1 MDIPIS
7 EKKGSFNNG
16 IKKVQIEYCFI
27 IPRWRGKHFNINII
41 PNGGG

>member
-1 MDIPIS
+1 MDISIS

-27 IPRWRGKHFNINII
+27 IPL
-41 PNGGG
+41 GGGSIST